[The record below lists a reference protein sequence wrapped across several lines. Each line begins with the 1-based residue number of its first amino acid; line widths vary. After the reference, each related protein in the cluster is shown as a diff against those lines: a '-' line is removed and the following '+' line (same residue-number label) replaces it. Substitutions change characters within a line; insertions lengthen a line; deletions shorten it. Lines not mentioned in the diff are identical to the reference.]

1 MEFIKKHSIL
11 LEFLLFLVYVALCFN
26 DPYLT
31 IICVQSIINAIAVI
45 GIVLISG
52 YTNQVHL
59 GQSAFVGIGAYT
71 SAVLMTKLGLSFWVT
86 IPCAIILTAVM
97 GVVLGIPAL
106 KVVGGPYLAMVTM
119 LFGEIIYLVILNWED
134 VTGGSFGINRIPAP
148 SIGSVSLQNKSALL
162 VMAAIFFVIAF
173 FVARR
178 LVQSKYGRFFLSIR
192 ESEAAAQSVGVNT
205 MRYKIMAFS
214 LSSAFAGI
222 AGILYAQCF
231 SYLSAEQFRWGSSQ
245 TLISMAIIGGIGS
258 LEGGALG
265 AIILTA
271 LPEMLRGF
279 DAQMRMITYGVLVI
293 LTLIFLPDGLISL
306 FGKKPSEIR
315 AMFKERI
322 STIFIDER
330 ASRGKKLKNARKAE
344 GKGSCT
350 NS

>member
-1 MEFIKKHSIL
+1 MKFIKKHSIL
-11 LEFLLFLVYVALCFN
+11 FEFLLFLVYVAFCIN

-71 SAVLMTKLGLSFWVT
+71 SAVLMTKFGLNFWIT
-86 IPCAIILTAVM
+86 IPCAILLAALM
-97 GVVLGIPAL
+97 GIVLGIPAL

-119 LFGEIIYLVILNWED
+119 IFGEIIYLVILNWED

-148 SIGSVSLQNKSALL
+148 SIGSVSLQSKTSLL
-162 VMAAIFFVIAF
+162 IMAAILFIIAF

-178 LVQSKYGRFFLSIR
+178 LVQSKYGRFFLSIK

-205 MRYKIMAFS
+205 MKYKIMAFS
-214 LSSAFAGI
+214 LSSAFAGV

-231 SYLSAEQFRWGSSQ
+231 SYLSAEQFRWSNSL
-245 TLISMAIIGGIGS
+245 TLISMAIIGGIAS
-258 LEGGALG
+258 LEGGTLG
-265 AIILTA
+265 AVILTV

-293 LTLIFLPDGLISL
+293 LVLIFLPDGLISL

-315 AMFKERI
+315 AMFRNRI
-322 STIFIDER
+322 VTIFKDER
-330 ASRGKKLKNARKAE
+330 AGRGKKLKCAQKE
-344 GKGSCT
+344 KG
-350 NS
+350 